1 MMQQEVV
8 SVTSLVFLIVT
19 GSVIQLSTRHLP
31 SKYTDFALVY
41 MIYGKGQEAIE
52 VAVFI
57 YMI

>member
-8 SVTSLVFLIVT
+8 AATSLVFPIFT
-19 GSVIQLSTRHLP
+19 GSVIQLSTHHLP

-41 MIYGKGQEAIE
+41 VIHRTGQKAIE
-52 VAVFI
+52 VAAFI